1 MIDVICIG
9 RSSVD
14 LYGQQSGGK
23 LEDMT
28 NFSKYIGG
36 SPTNISIGCSRLG
49 LKSALI
55 TKVGNEHMGR
65 FVIEQLKREGV
76 DVSNVKID
84 DDKLTALV
92 LLGIRSQEQFP
103 LIFFRENCADMAI
116 SEDDIDEG
124 FIKNSKSVL
133 VTGTHFSSEIVSRA
147 SFKAMEIARKHNKK
161 VIFDIDYRPNLWA
174 KGNHNEGESRYQESK
189 KVTSH
194 IQKILPFCDLIVGTE
209 EEWKIAGGE
218 TDTLDSIKICRNISK
233 AIFVCKRGALGCT
246 VFKSKVTDWNSGISV
261 PVNKIEIFNVLGA
274 GDGFMAGFLKGWLQ
288 GEDLTKCSQY
298 ANACGALAVSRHGCA
313 PSYPSLEEL
322 NYFIENG
329 SSEFSLRKDKTLEQI
344 HWSTNRRIRLN
355 KLFAFA
361 FDHRKQFEDWA
372 IKYKKNKESIEK
384 FKELALNS
392 ALSVMHEIPGAGIL
406 VDDKYG
412 RSSLH
417 KASDHD
423 IWIGR
428 PIEVSGNYPLKLHNE
443 DDLTSFLNEWPV
455 NHCVKVL
462 APVRIDDNVEIKKRN
477 EEKLRDL
484 FRACRNTSH
493 EFLLEIITGFKNNK
507 TEPKQILE
515 LINRF
520 YSIGIFPDWWKIEPI
535 EDKGFWKSAGNLIR
549 SFDPFVH
556 GIVILGKDNTIDH
569 LKKVF
574 EASKSETLVKG
585 FAVGRTIFSEAAN
598 LWLSEKINDQQATN
612 MMSERFLNVMKTWNE
627 IRS

>member
-14 LYGQQSGGK
+14 LYGQQSGGT

-28 NFSKYIGG
+28 SFSKYIGG

-65 FVIEQLKREGV
+65 FVIEQLKKEGV
-76 DVSNVKID
+76 DISNVKID
-84 DDKLTALV
+84 DNKLTALV
-92 LLGIRSQEQFP
+92 LLGIRNQDQFP

-116 SEDDIDEG
+116 CENDIDES

-133 VTGTHFSSEIVSRA
+133 VTGTHFSSEIVSSA

-161 VIFDIDYRPNLWA
+161 IIFDIDYRPNLWA
-174 KGNHNEGESRYQESK
+174 QGNHNEGESRYQESK
-189 KVTSH
+189 KVTNH
-194 IQKILPFCDLIVGTE
+194 IQKILPLCDLIVGTE
-209 EEWKIAGGE
+209 EEWNIAGGKTNTIE
-218 TDTLDSIKICRNISK
+218 SIKICKNISK
-233 AIFVCKRGALGCT
+233 ATLVCKKGALGCT
-246 VFKSKVTDWNSGISV
+246 VFENKITNWNSGISV
-261 PVNKIEIFNVLGA
+261 PVNKVEIFNVLGA

-288 GEDLTKCSQY
+288 GEDLTKCSLY

-322 NYFIENG
+322 NYFIKNG

-344 HWSTNRRIRLN
+344 HWSTNRRIKLK

-372 IKYKKNKESIEK
+372 IKYNKNKESIEK

-392 ALSVMHEIPGAGIL
+392 ALSLMHEVPAAGIL

-428 PIEVSGNYPLKLHNE
+428 PIEVSGNYPLKLQNE
-443 DDLTSFLNEWPV
+443 EDLTSFLNEWPV

-462 APVRIDDNVEIKKRN
+462 APVRIDDNEEIKKRN

-535 EDKGFWKSAGNLIR
+535 EDKEFWKSTGNLIR

-556 GIVILGKDNTIDH
+556 GIVVLGKDNTIDH

-585 FAVGRTIFSEAAN
+585 FAVGRTIFSQAAN
-598 LWLSEKINDQQATN
+598 LWLSGKINDQQATN
-612 MMSERFLNVMKTWNE
+612 MMSERFLNVIKTWNE